1 MNLHYGN
8 VDELPEGMSGDL
20 FQWQMSEPSVTFRS
34 KAGKCTFTLMNKRK
48 AKSVSSHCYS
58 KLHL

>member
-20 FQWQMSEPSVTFRS
+20 FQWQMSEPSVTFTS
-34 KAGKCTFTLMNKRK
+34 KAVKC
-48 AKSVSSHCYS
+48 AYE
-58 KLHL
+58 